1 MSDNVKH
8 ERHGNDLSVERTR
21 DSAVFE
27 PRVDIIETDE
37 GLVLRADMP
46 GVTADTLDMRFEDR
60 ELTIHA
66 TVPTRHEDKKCL
78 HREYEEGDFYRA
90 FQIGENIDASGINAE
105 ISHGVLTVY
114 LPKTEAVK
122 PRRIE
127 VRAG

>member
-1 MSDNVKH
+1 MPETVKH
-8 ERHGNDLSVERTR
+8 ERPGNDLSVERTR

-27 PRVDIIETDE
+27 PRVDIFETDE
-37 GLVLRADMP
+37 GLQLRADVP
-46 GVTADTLDMRFEDR
+46 GAAAETLDMRFEDR
-60 ELTIHA
+60 ELIIHA
-66 TVPTRHEDKKCL
+66 TVPTRHDGKKCL

-105 ISHGVLTVY
+105 ISNGVLTVY

-122 PRRIE
+122 PRRID

>member
-8 ERHGNDLSVERTR
+8 ERSGSDLSVERTR
-21 DSAVFE
+21 DGVVFE

-37 GLVLRADMP
+37 GLVLRADVP
-46 GVTADTLDMRFEDR
+46 GAAADTLDMRFEDR

-66 TVPTRHEDKKCL
+66 AVPARHESKKCL
-78 HREYEEGDFYRA
+78 YREYDEGDFYRA
-90 FQIGENIDASGINAE
+90 FQIGENIDASAIHAE
-105 ISHGVLTVY
+105 ISNGVLTVY